1 MDRIRTSLLAML
13 FALAISAISLPLSA
27 QRHVAD
33 QATLDQV
40 VASHVRQKA
49 DDREAIRRVLE
60 IQQVREVA
68 EGAGLDL
75 KRAETAVA
83 ALDDAEV
90 GLIAAQARAVN
101 DALAGGQ
108 STVTISTTVII
119 IGLLVLILLIVA
131 I

>member
-1 MDRIRTSLLAML
+1 MERIRTSVLAML
-13 FALAISAISLPLSA
+13 FALAISPSLSA
-27 QRHVAD
+27 QQHVAD

-40 VASHVRQKA
+40 VADHVRQKA

-60 IQQVREVA
+60 IEQVREVA

-75 KRAETAVA
+75 RRAEAAVA

-119 IGLLVLILLIVA
+119 IALLVLILLIVA

>member
-1 MDRIRTSLLAML
+1 MERFRTSVLAML
-13 FALAISAISLPLSA
+13 FAITIWLPVSA
-27 QRHVAD
+27 QQHVVD
-33 QATLDQV
+33 RATLDQV
-40 VASHVRQKA
+40 VADHVRQKA

-60 IQQVREVA
+60 IEQVREVV

-75 KRAETAVA
+75 RRVETAVA
-83 ALDDAEV
+83 ALDDVEV

-101 DALAGGQ
+101 DVLAGGQ

>member
-1 MDRIRTSLLAML
+1 MERIWTSVLALL
-13 FALAISAISLPLSA
+13 FALTLSLPVSA
-27 QRHVAD
+27 QQHVAD

-40 VASHVRQKA
+40 VADHVRQKA

-60 IQQVREVA
+60 IEQVREVA

-75 KRAETAVA
+75 RRAETAVA

-101 DALAGGQ
+101 DGLAGGQ

>member
-1 MDRIRTSLLAML
+1 MERIRTSLLAML
-13 FALAISAISLPLSA
+13 FALAISLPLSA
-27 QRHVAD
+27 QQHVAD

-40 VASHVRQKA
+40 VANHVRQKA

-68 EGAGLDL
+68 ESAGLDL
-75 KRAETAVA
+75 RRAETAVA

-90 GLIAAQARAVN
+90 GLIAAQARTVN

>member
-1 MDRIRTSLLAML
+1 MERIRTSVLATL
-13 FALAISAISLPLSA
+13 FALAISQPLSA
-27 QRHVAD
+27 QQHVAD

-40 VASHVRQKA
+40 VADHVRQKA

-60 IQQVREVA
+60 IEQVREVA
-68 EGAGLDL
+68 ERAGLDL

-101 DALAGGQ
+101 DVLAGGQ

>member
-1 MDRIRTSLLAML
+1 MERFRTSVLAML
-13 FALAISAISLPLSA
+13 FAITISLPLSA
-27 QRHVAD
+27 QQHVAD

-40 VASHVRQKA
+40 VAGHVRQKA
-49 DDREAIRRVLE
+49 DDREAIRRLLE
-60 IQQVREVA
+60 IEQVRDVA

-75 KRAETAVA
+75 KRAATSVA

-101 DALAGGQ
+101 DVLAGGQ

>member
-1 MDRIRTSLLAML
+1 VI
-13 FALAISAISLPLSA
+13 
-27 QRHVAD
+27 AD
-33 QATLDQV
+33 
-40 VASHVRQKA
+40 HVRQRA

-60 IQQVREVA
+60 IEQVRKLA
-68 EGAGLDL
+68 EGVGLDL

-83 ALDDAEV
+83 TLDDADM
-90 GLIAAQARAVN
+90 GIMAAQARALN

-108 STVTISTTVII
+108 STVTISTTAII